1 MGWFSD
7 LMEDLDRP
15 ANAIQGYFVGA
26 KRDDETRFEG
36 LKRGW
41 NQEENYDFEQIL
53 DEDLAKKGYYERGGA
68 DRLKYMAFGAAN
80 LIVDP
85 LNLVGAG
92 LFTKGLK
99 GAEKAVKAG
108 ADVQEGAMK
117 GFALS

>member
-41 NQEENYDFEQIL
+41 NQEENYDFEQL
-53 DEDLAKKGYYERGGA
+53 VSEDLAKQKFSERDALGKASYLLTGT
-68 DRLKYMAFGAAN
+68 AN
-80 LIVDP
+80 LLVDP
-85 LNLVGAG
+85 LN
-92 LFTKGLK
+92 
-99 GAEKAVKAG
+99 
-108 ADVQEGAMK
+108 
-117 GFALS
+117 